1 MNGLMIRTRRLL
13 PPFLLLIAGVLLCLL
28 LGVIRIPSASA
39 ADASNFDPGH
49 IIDDTVFYNSTAM
62 TSSQIQNFL
71 NAKVPNCDTN
81 GTQPATD
88 WGRSDIS
95 HATLAS
101 YIRNGTNGYTKD
113 SGFHAP
119 PYTCLKDFKQN
130 TPQMEAASGLCS
142 SLSAR
147 TNRTAAQIIN
157 DVARAC
163 GINPQ
168 VFVVLLQK
176 EMSLVTDNWPLN
188 RQYKNATGFAC
199 PDTAPCD
206 PKYNGFFYQVYYAAR
221 QFMIYKKYAND
232 FNYIAGRTNRIYWHP
247 DLSRCGSSQV
257 YIQNQA
263 TAALYI
269 YTPYRPN
276 QAALDNLYGTGN
288 SCSSYGNRNFWRLF
302 TDWFGS
308 TIRPGEVAI
317 TARYNALNSDQ
328 KTKLGTSTSVVRCN
342 LIDNGCYQTYTNG
355 AIIWSSQTGAWES
368 YGPTRTRWLQLGTEA
383 GDLGYPTGALSCGL
397 VNDGCWQRYQRGYM
411 VWSQATGAWESKGG
425 IRTTWQSAG
434 AETGNLGYPTGPEV
448 AYNGGWYQKYVNGYI
463 VGKVSTGFWI
473 SSGDIRTRW
482 VQLGAETGSLGYPL
496 GATACGLADGGCWQ
510 RYEKGYIVQSS
521 ATGAW
526 ESKGGIRSRWVALNA
541 ENGTLGYPSGP
552 ETAYNGGWFQKYENG
567 YIIGRN
573 STGYWES
580 AGDIRT
586 RWVQLGAETGSLG
599 YPMGAVACGLTD
611 DGCWQRYQ
619 HGYIVWSDATGAW
632 ESKGAIRTR
641 WVQSGSESG
650 SLGYPTGPIIQQTSS
665 TSYQTYQGGRI
676 YFTLPNT
683 TRVE

>member
-1 MNGLMIRTRRLL
+1 MNDLMIRTRRLL
-13 PPFLLLIAGVLLCLL
+13 SPFLILIAGVLLCLL

-142 SLSAR
+142 GLSAR

-288 SCSSYGNRNFWRLF
+288 SCSSYGNR
-302 TDWFGS
+302 
-308 TIRPGEVAI
+308 
-317 TARYNALNSDQ
+317 
-328 KTKLGTSTSVVRCN
+328 
-342 LIDNGCYQTYTNG
+342 
-355 AIIWSSQTGAWES
+355 
-368 YGPTRTRWLQLGTEA
+368 
-383 GDLGYPTGALSCGL
+383 
-397 VNDGCWQRYQRGYM
+397 
-411 VWSQATGAWESKGG
+411 
-425 IRTTWQSAG
+425 
-434 AETGNLGYPTGPEV
+434 
-448 AYNGGWYQKYVNGYI
+448 
-463 VGKVSTGFWI
+463 
-473 SSGDIRTRW
+473 
-482 VQLGAETGSLGYPL
+482 
-496 GATACGLADGGCWQ
+496 
-510 RYEKGYIVQSS
+510 
-521 ATGAW
+521 
-526 ESKGGIRSRWVALNA
+526 
-541 ENGTLGYPSGP
+541 
-552 ETAYNGGWFQKYENG
+552 
-567 YIIGRN
+567 
-573 STGYWES
+573 
-580 AGDIRT
+580 
-586 RWVQLGAETGSLG
+586 
-599 YPMGAVACGLTD
+599 
-611 DGCWQRYQ
+611 
-619 HGYIVWSDATGAW
+619 H
-632 ESKGAIRTR
+632 
-641 WVQSGSESG
+641 
-650 SLGYPTGPIIQQTSS
+650 
-665 TSYQTYQGGRI
+665 
-676 YFTLPNT
+676 
-683 TRVE
+683 